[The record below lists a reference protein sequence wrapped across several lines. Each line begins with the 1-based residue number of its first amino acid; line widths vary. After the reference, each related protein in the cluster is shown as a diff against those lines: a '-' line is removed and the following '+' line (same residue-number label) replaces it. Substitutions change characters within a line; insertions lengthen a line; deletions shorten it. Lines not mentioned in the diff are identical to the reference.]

1 MSKPGALD
9 DVESGEAM
17 QLTEPP
23 AKKSSR
29 KVSGPCCARACA
41 AEAAALFPGKHCVC
55 AHVCVCACA
64 CVRVCVCACVR
75 ACVRV
80 SGSGVGIFGA
90 VWLTAPT
97 SPVRDVSEPKEEED
111 AGSAKQEVKAETEAT
126 GAGSHYRYMSFCCT
140 PSHFSRPFNRP
151 VEGASAE

>member
-1 MSKPGALD
+1 MRALLKLRR
-9 DVESGEAM
+9 SFLA
-17 QLTEPP
+17 
-23 AKKSSR
+23 SI
-29 KVSGPCCARACA
+29 
-41 AEAAALFPGKHCVC
+41 
-55 AHVCVCACA
+55 VCVRMCACVRVR
-64 CVRVCVCACVR
+64 VRVCVCACVR
-75 ACVRV
+75 VCVRACVRV
-80 SGSGVGIFGA
+80 SGGGVGIFGA